1 MITTLDDELAIEKKK
16 LNALLEITNSVNRN
30 YQVEE
35 LLLQFEKV
43 MRYHIGISK
52 LAYINNCN
60 NWDCILHFG
69 VSDACSEFDRT
80 EMLTITEPTLVS
92 ETSLKKFTQFDLV
105 LPVFHQEKP
114 LSYLFIGDIQLGLVQ
129 FIQKHIG
136 FVQTIANVVSVAI
149 ETKMLSEELME
160 KRLKENDMK
169 MAVYMQNVLLPDKLP
184 SNQYMDIAAT
194 YMAKDIVSGD
204 YYDFIPIN
212 DNEYVFCIADVSGKG
227 MPAALLMSN
236 FQATLRAN
244 VKYNHLNLT
253 LKQLVIELNNS
264 ILLAAKGEKFITFF
278 IGYYKSKERVLRY
291 VNAGHNYPI
300 LVSKKEAEF
309 LKTGTTVLGAF
320 EELPHLNVGEVRLE
334 KETIII
340 CYTDGMVEV
349 ENEGN
354 IQFQSERLAKVVLNN
369 SDLSM
374 NKMNQTLFNALE
386 EYKGTKPYPDDTAVL
401 SLRIK

>member
-169 MAVYMQNVLLPDKLP
+169 MAVYMQNVL
-184 SNQYMDIAAT
+184 
-194 YMAKDIVSGD
+194 
-204 YYDFIPIN
+204 
-212 DNEYVFCIADVSGKG
+212 
-227 MPAALLMSN
+227 
-236 FQATLRAN
+236 
-244 VKYNHLNLT
+244 
-253 LKQLVIELNNS
+253 
-264 ILLAAKGEKFITFF
+264 
-278 IGYYKSKERVLRY
+278 
-291 VNAGHNYPI
+291 
-300 LVSKKEAEF
+300 
-309 LKTGTTVLGAF
+309 
-320 EELPHLNVGEVRLE
+320 
-334 KETIII
+334 
-340 CYTDGMVEV
+340 
-349 ENEGN
+349 
-354 IQFQSERLAKVVLNN
+354 
-369 SDLSM
+369 
-374 NKMNQTLFNALE
+374 
-386 EYKGTKPYPDDTAVL
+386 
-401 SLRIK
+401 